1 MIRFKLVNSTNGV
14 ELGELQNIQ
23 CSSVSVSMLEAE
35 TASFKISYNN
45 LPAGGVDSLQPYKSL
60 ILMIDDT
67 TNVAYY
73 GGFITK
79 RTRKQS
85 DACIQLDCTD
95 VLGYFKRVY
104 VPTLTYSQV
113 SQTLILQDVIQQ
125 SLRYST
131 VPITVLADASTMKR
145 DRTINETDN
154 KTIYDIID
162 SFNGLDGGTELSH
175 SWEYNNTAGRWQ
187 CIIQI
192 ADHIGKSTPIILDG
206 RMFTDFEMIED
217 YTTGYGAN
225 SVLAYSTSGTTQLE
239 SSWHSSRFWGRPLL
253 QYRWSPSSSIT
264 NVSTLNSY
272 AAQKLADIEL
282 GTISYSF
289 NCSLNLMPPFG
300 VVWSLGD
307 YMRFTVKSEQFKDIG
322 TVTAR
327 AVGYTVSFS
336 NAWTITPLLQ

>member
-1 MIRFKLVNSTNGV
+1 MIKFKLVRSTDGV

-23 CSSVSVSMLEAE
+23 CSSVSVSMLEVE
-35 TASFKISYNN
+35 TTSFKIPYNS
-45 LPAGGVDSLQPYKSL
+45 LPAGWVDSLQPYKSIIIML
-60 ILMIDDT
+60 DDVT
-67 TNVAYY
+67 GVSYY

-104 VPTLTYSQV
+104 VPTLNYSQI
-113 SQTLILQDVIQQ
+113 SQTLIVQDVIQQ

-131 VPITVLADASTMKR
+131 VPITVLADVSTVKR

-154 KTIYDIID
+154 KTIYDIVD

-175 SWEYNNTAGRWQ
+175 SWEYDNNKNRWN
-187 CIIQI
+187 CIIRI
-192 ADHIGKSTPIILDG
+192 ADHIGRVTPLILDS
-206 RMFTDFEMIED
+206 RMFSDFQIVED
-217 YTTGYGAN
+217 YTSGYGAN
-225 SVLAYSTSGTTQLE
+225 SILAYATSGNTQLE
-239 SSWHSSRFWGRPLL
+239 SSWHSSKYWGRPLL

-272 AAQKLADIEL
+272 AAQKLEDIEL

-289 NCSLNLMPPFG
+289 SCAFSLMPPLG

-307 YMRFTVKSEQFKDIG
+307 VMRFNLHAEQFKDVQ

-327 AVGYTVSFS
+327 VVGYTVSFN

>member
-1 MIRFKLVNSTNGV
+1 MIRFKLINSTNGV

-23 CSSVSVSMLEAE
+23 CNSVSVSMLEAE
-35 TASFKISYNN
+35 TTSFKIPYNN
-45 LPAGGVDSLQPYKSL
+45 LPSDWTDSLQPYKSV

-95 VLGYFKRVY
+95 VLGYLKRVY
-104 VPTLTYSQV
+104 VPTLSYSQI
-113 SQTLILQDVIQQ
+113 SQTLLLQDVIQQ

-131 VPITVLADASTMKR
+131 VPITVSADESPVKR
-145 DRTINETDN
+145 DRTINEADN
-154 KTIYDIID
+154 KTVFDIID

-175 SWEYNNTAGRWQ
+175 SWEYDVTSSTWK
-187 CIIQI
+187 CIIRI
-192 ADHIGKSTPIILDG
+192 SDHIGQSTPIILDG
-206 RMFTDFEMIED
+206 RMFSDFQMIED
-217 YTTGYGAN
+217 YTTGYGGN
-225 SVLAYSTSGTTQLE
+225 SVLAYSTSGNTQLE

-253 QYRWSPSSSIT
+253 QYRWSPSSSIV
-264 NVSTLNSY
+264 NVDTLNSY
-272 AAQKLADIEL
+272 AAQKLHDIEL
-282 GTISYSF
+282 GTTTYSF
-289 NCSLNLMPPFG
+289 SCPYALMPPLG

-307 YMRFTVKSEQFKDIG
+307 SMRFTLHSTQFKDIT

-327 AVGYTVSFS
+327 AVGYTMSFN